1 MRDGSLRKG
10 EKICGFVG
18 FFSFFVGGDRVVVFR
33 LAADREGNGS
43 GDIQIA
49 VFRSV

>member
-10 EKICGFVG
+10 ERICGFVG

-33 LAADREGNGS
+33 LAADRAGS
-43 GDIQIA
+43 DL
-49 VFRSV
+49 RDL